1 MTDKSPDE
9 LTKEDVLSL
18 LRQTRTWNEFKLQLR
33 LGPISDEA
41 LVKFVISKGVTLR
54 DFRGPAPSDEVID
67 EIMRRDG
74 AIGELHEPYDRRHRT
89 IQVRDGLDPL
99 HKETYEVYATPEE
112 AEEEWLRL
120 SAEQNK
126 EAWHALAQ
134 EMVRMEQ
141 TRHANRSLAASPDI
155 VPEPP
160 GDGRAAGRTIRPYV
174 NWGGVDLGKGKKGA
188 TTAEIELGEWLDQQA
203 QLGWLP
209 GVGRVRGMPTNKASR
224 KMGESSGRVGD
235 YDFLPAPLTDANLRF
250 GNELRADAIIPK
262 TLPPKERQYQTT
274 DPVKKLNS
282 LMDQVYDKAGEQANV
297 VVIELGGGN
306 SSIVTDEVVHSW
318 TRQDIFGTSPAALKR
333 LIVVRNIAGLRM
345 IVRDVS
351 R

>member
-1 MTDKSPDE
+1 
-9 LTKEDVLSL
+9 
-18 LRQTRTWNEFKLQLR
+18 
-33 LGPISDEA
+33 
-41 LVKFVISKGVTLR
+41 
-54 DFRGPAPSDEVID
+54 
-67 EIMRRDG
+67 
-74 AIGELHEPYDRRHRT
+74 
-89 IQVRDGLDPL
+89 
-99 HKETYEVYATPEE
+99 
-112 AEEEWLRL
+112 
-120 SAEQNK
+120 
-126 EAWHALAQ
+126 
-134 EMVRMEQ
+134 
-141 TRHANRSLAASPDI
+141 
-155 VPEPP
+155 
-160 GDGRAAGRTIRPYV
+160 
-174 NWGGVDLGKGKKGA
+174 
-188 TTAEIELGEWLDQQA
+188 
-203 QLGWLP
+203 
-209 GVGRVRGMPTNKASR
+209 
-224 KMGESSGRVGD
+224 VGD